1 MIMAPGLRK
10 LALTAHVT
18 CAVGLL
24 GAIAGF
30 FALGVAGL
38 ASRDPA
44 LLRSVYPAMELTAR
58 SVIVPLAVAALVTGL
73 VQALGTPWGLARHY
87 WVLAKLLLT
96 LLATLVL
103 LLQLEPI
110 GYLADAVSETS
121 FATDDLL
128 PLRLSLVWPHA
139 GGGLLVL
146 LATVALSVYKPRGW
160 TRYGW
165 RKRHEQRQPS

>member
-10 LALTAHVT
+10 LALTVHVA
-18 CAVGLL
+18 CSVGLL

-30 FALGVAGL
+30 FALGIAGL
-38 ASRDPA
+38 GSRDPA
-44 LLRSVYPAMELTAR
+44 LLRSAYPAMELTTWFA
-58 SVIVPLAVAALVTGL
+58 IVPLAVAALLTGL
-73 VQALGTPWGLARHY
+73 LQALGTPWGLIRHY

-110 GYLADAVSETS
+110 GYLADAVTEPS
-121 FATDDLL
+121 FAADHLL

-160 TRYGW
+160 TRHGW
-165 RKRHEQRQPS
+165 RKRHAQRLQS

>member
-1 MIMAPGLRK
+1 MTMAPGLRK
-10 LALTAHVT
+10 LALTVHV
-18 CAVGLL
+18 AGSVGLL

-38 ASRDPA
+38 AGRDPA
-44 LLRSVYPAMELTAR
+44 LLRGIYPAMELVTWF
-58 SVIVPLAVAALVTGL
+58 VIVPLAVTALLTGL
-73 VQALGTPWGLARHY
+73 VQALGTPWGLIRQY

-110 GYLADAVSETS
+110 GYLADATAEPS
-121 FATDDLL
+121 FAADDLL

-165 RKRHEQRQPS
+165 RKRHEQRLPS